1 MKIKLPKLSP
11 LKISNFKWPISLRW
25 GIPELHLYSLNF
37 SRINDKDAIRFF
49 LGYKNVKSIQFS
61 FLSKPAFKMI
71 NFYKENLD
79 NYQNKG

>member
-1 MKIKLPKLSP
+1 MP
-11 LKISNFKWPISLRW
+11 L
-25 GIPELHLYSLNF
+25 G
-37 SRINDKDAIRFF
+37 FF

-79 NYQNKG
+79 NYQNKGYNWV